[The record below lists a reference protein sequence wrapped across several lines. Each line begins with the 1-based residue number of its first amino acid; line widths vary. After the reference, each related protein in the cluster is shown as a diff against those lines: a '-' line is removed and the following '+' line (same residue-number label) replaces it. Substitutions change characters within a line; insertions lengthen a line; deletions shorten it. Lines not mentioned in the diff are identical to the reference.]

1 MIYCIDR
8 EAIELGLEMSFRRK
22 KMLTIVSD
30 THYCTV
36 GIARK
41 ALDEEENLDIW
52 NDSLIK
58 NTSDKVQKALK

>member
-36 GIARK
+36 GIARRDLGK
-41 ALDEEENLDIW
+41 DE
-52 NDSLIK
+52 
-58 NTSDKVQKALK
+58 